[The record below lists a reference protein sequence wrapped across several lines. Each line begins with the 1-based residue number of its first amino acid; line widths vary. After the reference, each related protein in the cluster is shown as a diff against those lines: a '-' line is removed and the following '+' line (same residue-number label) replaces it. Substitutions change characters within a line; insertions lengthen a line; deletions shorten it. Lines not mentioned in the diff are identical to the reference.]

1 LEYMAIL
8 EKEKAGSFGEWKA
21 SEKY

>member
-1 LEYMAIL
+1 MNDVVL
-8 EKEKAGSFGEWKA
+8 EWKA